1 LTAGQST
8 VTASING
15 SSKTAAVTFVADI
28 TTAKLSVASDRVNN
42 VVADG
47 IDSAQITATVSDANG
62 NTLSNYAV
70 TFSATN
76 SGVIPANGTTD
87 SNGEV
92 VVTLTNVVAGTTNVT
107 AGIDSGG
114 TSVTKNISVIF
125 IGDSDNLS
133 ATNSSLTASP
143 ATIVA
148 DGSTASTVTLTLR
161 DSNSNPVS
169 GQTVTLASSLAGTT
183 AGSVTDNGDGTYTA
197 QLTGMMAGTTSV
209 TAQVGGS
216 AFNVSAVQVTLTA
229 LPPQPVPAA
238 TTLSANGYSFASNSS
253 FPQTGF
259 TGATFKVQLNGNTAT
274 NSNYTWSANQAW
286 VNVDGSGN
294 VSFIG
299 TATSGTKNVIITA
312 TPKAGGAALTY
323 SFSVNKWFTNAGST
337 FLDWSNASS
346 YCSTRGG
353 VPSISEVSSGQNV
366 RGTIGVLYAEWGSLL
381 SYVAGFDGNY
391 YYWLSDMRDA
401 VNHRGL
407 IVDSGF
413 TSSNNTYNSMFEGVL
428 CRQGL

>member
-1 LTAGQST
+1 
-8 VTASING
+8 
-15 SSKTAAVTFVADI
+15 KTAAVTFVADI

-169 GQTVTLASSLAGTT
+169 GQTVT
-183 AGSVTDNGDGTYTA
+183 
-197 QLTGMMAGTTSV
+197 
-209 TAQVGGS
+209 
-216 AFNVSAVQVTLTA
+216 
-229 LPPQPVPAA
+229 
-238 TTLSANGYSFASNSS
+238 
-253 FPQTGF
+253 
-259 TGATFKVQLNGNTAT
+259 
-274 NSNYTWSANQAW
+274 
-286 VNVDGSGN
+286 
-294 VSFIG
+294 
-299 TATSGTKNVIITA
+299 
-312 TPKAGGAALTY
+312 
-323 SFSVNKWFTNAGST
+323 
-337 FLDWSNASS
+337 
-346 YCSTRGG
+346 
-353 VPSISEVSSGQNV
+353 
-366 RGTIGVLYAEWGSLL
+366 
-381 SYVAGFDGNY
+381 
-391 YYWLSDMRDA
+391 
-401 VNHRGL
+401 
-407 IVDSGF
+407 
-413 TSSNNTYNSMFEGVL
+413 
-428 CRQGL
+428 